1 MLDRQIEDFCT
12 SYSGA
17 PYDYKFIRTVE
28 DGLQKRLNNTEWVS
42 SETGRRKDGTVI
54 DQYSIPSAEGFGGRA
69 ENYVYNTLVEM
80 GVVDAPKN
88 PNGPMKFPDYIAK
101 NGT

>member
-1 MLDRQIEDFCT
+1 M
-12 SYSGA
+12 
-17 PYDYKFIRTVE
+17 
-28 DGLQKRLNNTEWVS
+28 S

-69 ENYVYNTLVEM
+69 ENYVYNTLVDM

-88 PNGPMKFPDYIAK
+88 PTGPMKFPDYIAK